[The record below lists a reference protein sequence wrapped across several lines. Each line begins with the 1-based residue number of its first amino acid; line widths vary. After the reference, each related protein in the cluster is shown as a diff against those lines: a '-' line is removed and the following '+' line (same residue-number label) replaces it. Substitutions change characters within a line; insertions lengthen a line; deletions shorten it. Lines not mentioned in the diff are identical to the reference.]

1 MSGAISASTL
11 AAIAVGT
18 AAVGTVASIV
28 NGQSQA
34 DAAKKSM
41 QQAQANAD
49 RTARQADEAFNQA
62 NQKKPD
68 TGAILSAQ
76 QQAGKSGVS
85 GTMLTGPAG
94 VDPSSL
100 TLGKSTL
107 LGS

>member
-49 RTARQADEAFNQA
+49 RTAAQADQEFNRA

-68 TGAILSAQ
+68 TSAILSAAQ
-76 QQAGKSGVS
+76 QSGKQGVS

>member
-1 MSGAISASTL
+1 MSGVL
-11 AAIAVGT
+11 T
-18 AAVGTVASIV
+18 AAVVAGVAMTAIQGSD
-28 NGQSQA
+28 QA

-49 RTARQADEAFNQA
+49 RTASQADQAFNQA

-68 TGAILSAQ
+68 TSAILSAA

-85 GTMLTGPAG
+85 GTMLTGPQG

>member
-1 MSGAISASTL
+1 MCSSDL
-11 AAIAVGT
+11 
-18 AAVGTVASIV
+18 
-28 NGQSQA
+28 
-34 DAAKKSM
+34 

-49 RTARQADEAFNQA
+49 RTAAQADQAFNQA

-68 TGAILSAQ
+68 TSAILSAA
-76 QQAGKSGVS
+76 QQAGKGGVS
-85 GTMLTGPAG
+85 GTMLTGPSG

>member
-1 MSGAISASTL
+1 MSGVVSAVAMVTMS
-11 AAIAVGT
+11 AVQG
-18 AAVGTVASIV
+18 SD
-28 NGQSQA
+28 QA

>member
-1 MSGAISASTL
+1 MSFVVVASV
-11 AAIAVGT
+11 AAAGMIGMT
-18 AAVGTVASIV
+18 AAQGAD
-28 NGQSQA
+28 QA

-41 QQAQANAD
+41 EQAQANAD
-49 RTARQADEAFNQA
+49 RTAKQADQAFNQA

-68 TGAILSAQ
+68 TSAILSAA
-76 QQAGKSGVS
+76 QQAGKGGVS
-85 GTMLTGPAG
+85 GTMLTGPSG

>member
-1 MSGAISASTL
+1 MSGVL
-11 AAIAVGT
+11 T
-18 AAVGTVASIV
+18 AAVVAGVAMSAIQ
-28 NGQSQA
+28 GSDQA

>member
-1 MSGAISASTL
+1 MSGVL
-11 AAIAVGT
+11 T
-18 AAVGTVASIV
+18 AAVVASVAMTAIQ
-28 NGQSQA
+28 GSDQA

-49 RTARQADEAFNQA
+49 RTASQADQAFNQA

-68 TGAILSAQ
+68 TSAILSAAQ
-76 QQAGKSGVS
+76 QSGKSGVS
-85 GTMLTGPAG
+85 GTMLTGPQG
-94 VDPSSL
+94 VDPNTL